1 MTGCP
6 DFRRKRLGF
15 ITASVLLGME
25 RNPHR
30 DDLALIFQGGI
41 SAVFRLH
48 FVAAARLWFFP
59 EEVAEVASMKRGA
72 LVPAALCLN
81 WPHYACD
88 DKPQEAA
95 AA

>member
-1 MTGCP
+1 LAITGHCTPALIELFKSAYAFGKCRITGCP

-48 FVAAARLWFFP
+48 FVAAARSQLF
-59 EEVAEVASMKRGA
+59 
-72 LVPAALCLN
+72 
-81 WPHYACD
+81 
-88 DKPQEAA
+88 PQEAA
-95 AA
+95 EVRQ